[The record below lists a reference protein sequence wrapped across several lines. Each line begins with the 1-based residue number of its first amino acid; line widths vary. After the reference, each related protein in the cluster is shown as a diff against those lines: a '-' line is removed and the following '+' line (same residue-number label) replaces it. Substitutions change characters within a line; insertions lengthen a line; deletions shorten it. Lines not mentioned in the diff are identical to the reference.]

1 MSYDRNDIESIV
13 RKHQAMVFSI
23 AYHFFNNAH
32 IAEEVAQDV
41 FLQLFEKLETIQ
53 SADHLAAWLRRT
65 TSHRCVDAGRR
76 KHNHHEIPM
85 SNLPEVP
92 EESKESDPL
101 RDERLRALVASLP
114 ETPRMI
120 VVLRYGQDMESTEIA
135 AALNMPV
142 ATVRSHL
149 QRAIGLL
156 REKASGWLDEVKNGS
171 L

>member
-1 MSYDRNDIESIV
+1 MTYDRNDLESII

-23 AYHFFNNAH
+23 ALHFFNNAQS
-32 IAEEVAQDV
+32 AEEVAQDV

-65 TSHRCVDAGRR
+65 TSHRCIDTLRR
-76 KHNHHEIPM
+76 KHTHQEIAM
-85 SNLPEVP
+85 QHLPEVP
-92 EESKESDPL
+92 EEAKESDPM

-120 VVLRYGQDMESTEIA
+120 VVLRYGQDMEATEIA

-156 REKASGWLDEVKNGS
+156 REKASGWLGEVKNES

>member
-1 MSYDRNDIESIV
+1 MTYDRDNIEAIV

-23 AYHFFNNAH
+23 AYHFFNNTQ

-53 SADHLAAWLRRT
+53 SADHLVAWLRRT
-65 TSHRCVDAGRR
+65 TSHRCIDAARR
-76 KHNHHEIPM
+76 KHTYYEIAMP
-85 SNLPEVP
+85 NLPEVP
-92 EESKESDPL
+92 DESKESDPL

-156 REKASGWLDEVKNGS
+156 REKAS
-171 L
+171 